1 MEQEGQFRKIYVGF
15 VNGII
20 AIPTKQDQHARLNDK
35 TETIEIANRLKSTN
49 EKEWIEVKKNS
60 KIVRFM
66 KQDQIGKTKSFGKI
80 YRKNNLK

>member
-1 MEQEGQFRKIYVGF
+1 M
-15 VNGII
+15 NH
-20 AIPTKQDQHARLNDK
+20 TKSN
-35 TETIEIANRLKSTN
+35 N
-49 EKEWIEVKKNS
+49 EKEWIEVKKKS